1 MKNKRANNA
10 VSEVVG
16 TAILLGIAISL
27 FSIVQVIA
35 LSFPFNPST
44 PSARLVGTVNQNTI
58 VIEHNGGESLSLDT
72 KILYNIDG
80 TSKIVQIAGDLLDV
94 NTSDGDALW
103 SIGEKVSYT
112 PDFDISNHKI
122 EISVIDLVSNSII
135 MSGIITP

>member
-1 MKNKRANNA
+1 MKNTRVNNA

-72 KILYNIDG
+72 EFTVTINGTNEKLTVSDYLNNESRDNGVWNIG
-80 TSKIVQIAGDLLDV
+80 ERVVYPAGDIADLEVSVTIIDV
-94 NTSDGDALW
+94 
-103 SIGEKVSYT
+103 K
-112 PDFDISNHKI
+112 
-122 EISVIDLVSNSII
+122 SNSII